1 MPKSSQTNRRMIA
14 QRLRFNVANAREF
27 VVSGNYDAF
36 KREFAAAFDAVEPE
50 RFDAKT
56 GQVVGGGGPDYHTRM
71 EAVKLYAQVAGFVGT
86 QSTFLLQLNA
96 SLGVKNEEELRQFVE
111 AGRKFLDSEQ
121 DASLTAEQYGQIA
134 LDMLIRVAPK
144 APALIDSAIERL
156 TAIRGSTTAQDAP
169 SANGDG

>member
-36 KREFAAAFDAVEPE
+36 KREFAAAFDATDE
-50 RFDAKT
+50 D
-56 GQVVGGGGPDYHTRM
+56 GQPDYHTRM